1 MTNYLSLKDRYADY
15 FRIGAAV
22 NQETIL
28 TEEELLKQH
37 FNSLTAENE
46 MKFEHLQPKE
56 GIFTFEKAD
65 QMASFAKENQIEMR
79 GHTLV
84 WHNQTPQWVFEG
96 NKGSLLTR
104 QQLLNRMESHIKTV
118 MTHFKDPFY
127 TWDVVNEAVEDR
139 GSQLLRSSPWSTI
152 IGDDFIDH
160 AFYFAKEARPDVKLY
175 YNDYNESSPVK
186 REKIYQLVK
195 SLVERDVP
203 IDGIGLQCHW
213 SLDTPAIDDIRQAIE
228 RYASLGLSLE
238 ITEMDV
244 SVFEFENHRTDLTQ
258 ATKEML
264 DKQAARYDQIFSLF
278 REYHQHIDTVTFWG
292 VSDRYTWLNDFPV
305 ENRKNWPFIFD
316 EKGQAKESFKKI
328 MTFK

>member
-104 QQLLNRMESHIKTV
+104 Q
-118 MTHFKDPFY
+118 
-127 TWDVVNEAVEDR
+127 
-139 GSQLLRSSPWSTI
+139 
-152 IGDDFIDH
+152 
-160 AFYFAKEARPDVKLY
+160 
-175 YNDYNESSPVK
+175 
-186 REKIYQLVK
+186 
-195 SLVERDVP
+195 
-203 IDGIGLQCHW
+203 
-213 SLDTPAIDDIRQAIE
+213 
-228 RYASLGLSLE
+228 
-238 ITEMDV
+238 
-244 SVFEFENHRTDLTQ
+244 
-258 ATKEML
+258 
-264 DKQAARYDQIFSLF
+264 
-278 REYHQHIDTVTFWG
+278 
-292 VSDRYTWLNDFPV
+292 
-305 ENRKNWPFIFD
+305 
-316 EKGQAKESFKKI
+316 
-328 MTFK
+328 